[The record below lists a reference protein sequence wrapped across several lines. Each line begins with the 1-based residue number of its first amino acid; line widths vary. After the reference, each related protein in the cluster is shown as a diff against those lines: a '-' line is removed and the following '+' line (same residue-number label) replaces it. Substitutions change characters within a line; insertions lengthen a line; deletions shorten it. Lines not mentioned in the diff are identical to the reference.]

1 MDADEMVESVRIGG
15 LRNIMQKH
23 KQKAKTEA
31 PKVALQEEKPE
42 YNLKEFTLEEAK
54 VLFQEYAVQLS
65 KQKRRGLAAF
75 FSDPLLEVEG
85 SKITFT
91 VGSNIVAQ
99 DIEEEKLRLK
109 KYFASKGYLLE
120 EVASKVNAAE
130 ITEYKVF
137 TPKQQFD
144 ALAKEYP
151 ILKDF
156 ESRFNLDI
164 DA

>member
-1 MDADEMVESVRIGG
+1 
-15 LRNIMQKH
+15 MQKH
-23 KQKAKTEA
+23 KHVEKPTEQKAAVE
-31 PKVALQEEKPE
+31 EEKID
-42 YNLKEFTLEEAK
+42 YSLKEFTSEEAIG
-54 VLFQEYAVQLS
+54 LFKEYAKELA
-65 KQKRRGLAAF
+65 KQKRKGLAAF
-75 FSDPLLEVEG
+75 FADPLLKADGNTV
-85 SKITFT
+85 TFT

-99 DIEEEKLRLK
+99 DIDEEKVRLK
-109 KYFASKGYLLE
+109 KYFASKGFQLE
-120 EVASKVNAAE
+120 SIKSKVNATE
-130 ITEYKVF
+130 INEYKVF